1 MSVHLITGYAGKE
14 HITSD
19 DQASFNV
26 SVFGSGNYVFN
37 KGNKLMASVKSN
49 TAIDIYDG
57 DVLIHGRHVTVTDVN
72 TVILDD
78 GTSGMN
84 RIDLIVIEYCK
95 DAVTGIESAIL
106 KVIKGEES
114 SGEPSYPN
122 YNEENG
128 IKLYS
133 VRFSGFYMSNIKPLF
148 TLTMSNHDFM
158 MHMQYILKTEKIMLY
173 SHSGSD
179 GASCWELQSDGYY
192 VQHYDK
198 IIDFEIFFDINA
210 PVFFLSPEYSGT
222 NKIVMGFYFDY
233 IEKLLVTKTNT
244 GLRYTFYSK
253 IAIPEDI
260 YVWVK
265 GAV

>member
-19 DQASFNV
+19 DQASFNA

-37 KGNKLMASVKSN
+37 KGNKLRASAKSN

-72 TVILDD
+72 TVIFDD
-78 GTSGMN
+78 GTLEMN
-84 RIDLIVIEYCK
+84 RVDLIVIEYCK

-114 SGEPSYPN
+114 SGEPLRPN

-133 VRFSGFYMSNIKPLF
+133 VEYRGFYMRDIKPLF
-148 TLTMSNHDFM
+148 TLTMSNYDFM
-158 MHMQYILKTEKIMLY
+158 MNMQYALHTEKIILP

-179 GASCWELQSDGYY
+179 DASCWELQSDGYY

-198 IIDFEIFFDINA
+198 MLDFTVFFDINA
-210 PVFFLSPEYSGT
+210 PMFFLSPEYRET
-222 NKIVMGFYFDY
+222 EKIVMESYFDF
-233 IEKLLVTKTNT
+233 IDRLLVAKTDT

-253 IAIPEDI
+253 IAIPKDI
-260 YVWVK
+260 NIWVK